1 MNLIQFVLLILAAI
15 SIWRLWQKYLGR
27 DISVVEFIGWLLFW
41 LLTAVVVIF
50 PDLASYVASIFGVGR
65 GSDLVLYIGLVL
77 AFYLIFRIYVRLEKY
92 DRDLTVVVRNLA
104 RAKAADKGGE
114 TEQKNSSATKS

>member
-1 MNLIQFVLLILAAI
+1 MNLIQFVLLILVAL
-15 SIWRLWQKYLGR
+15 SIGRLWQKYLGR

-41 LLTAVVVIF
+41 LLTAVVVAF
-50 PDLASYVASIFGVGR
+50 PDLASYVASMVGVGR

-92 DRDLTVVVRNLA
+92 DRNLTVVVRNLA
-104 RAKAADKGGE
+104 RAKAADKSGE
-114 TEQKNSSATKS
+114 TEQKNSSVVKS

>member
-1 MNLIQFVLLILAAI
+1 MNLIQLVLLILVAV
-15 SIWRLWQKYLGR
+15 SIGRLWQKYLGR

-41 LLTAVVVIF
+41 LLTAVVVVF
-50 PDLASYVASIFGVGR
+50 PDLASYVASILGVGR

-77 AFYLIFRIYVRLEKY
+77 AFYLIFRIYIRLEKY

-104 RAKAADKGGE
+104 RAKAADKSGE
-114 TEQKNSSATKS
+114 TEQKNSSVVK